1 MPLSP
6 RSHSAWNTSQSRP
19 SSDRCSTADR
29 GGLGTALLLYI
40 IVGSGIA
47 AETLGTDPGTR
58 LLAQAIVVGLG
69 LGALI
74 VLFQNVSGSHFNP
87 SVTLGLWRIGALT
100 GDEAAR
106 YVAVQLA
113 GAVVGVLVANL
124 SASRAIITF
133 SHNARDGIGPIV
145 PEGIATFVL
154 VLVVLALGRIGR
166 RNTVPMAV
174 GAWVT
179 AIVFATPSTGFAN
192 PAVTI
197 ARVFTDSYTG
207 IAPSSV
213 IGFLAAQLLAG
224 ITAAPVAFFSIPI
237 RSRFRPRP

>member
-1 MPLSP
+1 MTIARQL
-6 RSHSAWNTSQSRP
+6 T
-19 SSDRCSTADR
+19 
-29 GGLGTALLLYI
+29 GEGLGSALLLYI

-47 AETLGTDPGTR
+47 AENLGTDPGTR
-58 LLAQAIVVGLG
+58 LLAHAIVVGLG

-87 SVTLGLWRIGALT
+87 SVTLGLWRSGALT

-124 SASRAIITF
+124 SASRAVVTI

-145 PEGIATFVL
+145 SEGIATFVL
-154 VLVVLALGRIGR
+154 VLVVLALGRTGR
-166 RNTVPMAV
+166 HNTVPVAV
-174 GAWVT
+174 GAWVM
-179 AIVFATPSTGFAN
+179 AIILATPSTGFAN
-192 PAVTI
+192 PAATI
-197 ARVFTDSYTG
+197 ARAFTDSYTG

-213 IGFLAAQLLAG
+213 VGFLAAQLLAG
-224 ITAAPVAFFSIPI
+224 IAAAPVAHVLFPNPIPTYA
-237 RSRFRPRP
+237 PT